1 MRLTMNRDRSSVSVP
16 IAAIGALAVMLVLN
30 SAAGQCL
37 SKPLAMRMGLKLGL
51 TACSYDPGD
60 GTATYMGT
68 GMNVGLGM
76 GSDFFGL
83 LGFDMTP
90 QFRTTSYS
98 RDEALWR
105 KTLFHCNI
113 MFPLTLSL
121 RANMIPVISPFI
133 GLGIGFNIQLA
144 GIERHEFSSGD
155 AVEYEL
161 NDTGLLGFLVFPMG
175 VDIKLN
181 KWRLEPSVTFNI
193 TGSGDEANPPETLKR
208 DIDISIGAYYAP

>member
-1 MRLTMNRDRSSVSVP
+1 MNRGRLSASAP
-16 IAAIGALAVMLVLN
+16 ITAIGALAVLLVLN
-30 SAAGQCL
+30 SAAAQCL
-37 SKPLAMRMGLKLGL
+37 SRPVAMRMGVKLGL
-51 TACSYDPGD
+51 TACYYDPDDNTGV
-60 GTATYMGT
+60 YSGT
-68 GMNVGLGM
+68 GMNIGVGM

-90 QFRTTSYS
+90 QFRTTVYS
-98 RDEALWR
+98 RDEWWGR
-105 KTLFHCNI
+105 RTLSHNNI

-121 RANMIPVISPFI
+121 RAYMIPVVSPFI

-144 GIERHEFSSGD
+144 GVERHEFASGD

-208 DIDISIGAYYAP
+208 DIDISIGAYYSP